1 MKVFERGSVV
11 KQPSKKGFEKNK
23 NSARRWC
30 FAFLGTLLFFLA
42 ALCLF
47 NGLVDPFGLFG
58 DPIFHWYS
66 YNETN
71 NPRAA
76 KIAYLEEH
84 HQEYDSYIIGP
95 SSTSSFPKEALDR
108 YFDGSFYNLFM
119 YGTDLSDV
127 EQTCLYILENYEV
140 KNLVVNVFIASGSRY
155 GGANDDL
162 NNTLHEKVSG
172 ENPLLFY
179 GKYLTVDPRY
189 SLEKIKAFQTD
200 SYLPQAFD
208 VFCEASGA
216 YDKTGRDAEPIGA
229 MEDYLEAY
237 PVFADYPQE
246 VRKMEHIEEAV
257 ESVRKIQEKC
267 REKGARLLVVS
278 APSYY
283 ESLFWY
289 EKEEVA
295 KFYLEL
301 AKVAPFWDF
310 TASSLSL
317 DPRFFYDET
326 HFRNAAGDM
335 ALARIFGDESVYVPE
350 DFGVLVTPENAESHV
365 EKFWEISGDS
375 SEGTAQ
381 VPILL
386 YHHIAEETNGS
397 TITPRQFEEEI
408 RLLWEQGYE
417 TVTFDQMI
425 AYVKD
430 GKALPEKAV
439 CITFDDGYR
448 SNYEYAYPI
457 LKKYGMKATIFVI
470 GASVGSTEY
479 YKDTDYPI
487 TPHFNFE
494 EAKEMVDSGVISIQ
508 SHTYDM
514 HQYGPYEQGENFRGN
529 ILRLEGESEQEY
541 IETLTADFTRS
552 KTEIE
557 EGVGKEVRVLSYP
570 GGSYDLLSQAVL
582 NSLGVEATL
591 SIREGKAV
599 LVKGLPQSLYAMKR
613 FYVTTETS
621 EEQFLNWIS

>member
-1 MKVFERGSVV
+1 MRQTS
-11 KQPSKKGFEKNK
+11 NK
-23 NSARRWC
+23 SPAESRNSARRWC
-30 FAFLGTLLFFLA
+30 FAFFGTLLFLFG

-108 YFDGSFYNLFM
+108 YFNANFYNLFM

-189 SLEKIKAFQTD
+189 SLEKIRAFWEDT
-200 SYLPQAFD
+200 YLPQPFD
-208 VFCEASGA
+208 VFDAVSGA
-216 YDKTGRDAEPIGA
+216 YDKTGRDAEPIGDLK
-229 MEDYLEAY
+229 DYLEAY
-237 PVFADYPQE
+237 PVFANYPQE

-257 ESVRKIQEKC
+257 ESVRRIQEKC
-267 REKGARLLVVS
+267 EEKGTELLVIA

-283 ESLFWY
+283 ESIFWY

-295 KFYLEL
+295 QFYLKL
-301 AKVAPFWDF
+301 AKVIPFWDF

-335 ALARIFGDESVYVPE
+335 ALAKIFGDESIYVPE
-350 DFGVLVTPENAESHV
+350 DFGVLVTPENAKNHV
-365 EKFWEISGDS
+365 EKFWEMPRDAL
-375 SEGTAQ
+375 EGMTQ

-386 YHHIAEETNGS
+386 YHHISEETNGS
-397 TITPRQFEEEI
+397 AITPGQFEEEI

-417 TVTFDQMI
+417 AVTFDQMI
-425 AYVKD
+425 AYVKE
-430 GKALPEKAV
+430 GKALPEKPV

-470 GASVGSTEY
+470 GVSVGSTEH
-479 YKDTDYPI
+479 YKETSHPI
-487 TPHFNFE
+487 TPHFSYE
-494 EAKEMVDSGVISIQ
+494 EAKEMVDSGVVSIQ

-529 ILRLEGESEQEY
+529 ILPLEGEPEEKY
-541 IETLTADFTRS
+541 IAALTEDFARS
-552 KTEIE
+552 KAEIE
-557 EGVGKEVRVLSYP
+557 EGVGEKVRVLSYP

-582 NSLGVEATL
+582 NSLGVEATV
-591 SIREGKAV
+591 SIREGKAA

-621 EEQFLNWIS
+621 REQFLTWIS